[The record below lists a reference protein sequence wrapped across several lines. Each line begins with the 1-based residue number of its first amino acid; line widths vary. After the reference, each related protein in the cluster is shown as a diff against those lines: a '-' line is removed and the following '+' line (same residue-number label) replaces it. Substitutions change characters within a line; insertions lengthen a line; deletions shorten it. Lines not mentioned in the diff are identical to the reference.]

1 MKGVSAGAVN
11 WEIRNKKST
20 VSEIRLAIKDRLPSS
35 MHRELEV
42 QQQEYQSLT
51 HEYWRDLL
59 STIKVKD
66 KRKRAANQ
74 INKIASARA
83 DSISDRNESV
93 SILRKKRARTGI
105 LQSNKGP
112 QKKANNH
119 HGTHCYCVIYKK
131 SGMHERKYSSHSDNE
146 CVVQRNNRTIKCG
159 MGGYTGSRA
168 DTVK

>member
-59 STIKVKD
+59 STIKVKCD
-66 KRKRAANQ
+66 RKIAAIY
-74 INKIASARA
+74 INKIASDRSA
-83 DSISDRNESV
+83 SLSESDKYVRILRNE
-93 SILRKKRARTGI
+93 KARLGTGV
-105 LQSNKGP
+105 LCSNKGP
-112 QKKANNH
+112 RKKAPKH
-119 HGTHCYCVIYKK
+119 HVT
-131 SGMHERKYSSHSDNE
+131 
-146 CVVQRNNRTIKCG
+146 QRH
-159 MGGYTGSRA
+159 
-168 DTVK
+168 